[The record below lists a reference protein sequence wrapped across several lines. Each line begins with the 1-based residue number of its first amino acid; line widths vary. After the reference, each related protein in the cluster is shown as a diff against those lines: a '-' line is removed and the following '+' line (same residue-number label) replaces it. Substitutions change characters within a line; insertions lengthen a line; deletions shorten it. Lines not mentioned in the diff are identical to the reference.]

1 MGVMV
6 RLLLGPGDKCEFAH
20 IMQNTRDHTEI
31 PEVRKAMGLEVS
43 EKPANGTDGVVPPEV
58 IVTPVSEQPA
68 AA

>member
-1 MGVMV
+1 
-6 RLLLGPGDKCEFAH
+6 
-20 IMQNTRDHTEI
+20 MQNTRDHTEI

-43 EKPANGTDGVVPPEV
+43 EKPANDTNGVVPPEV